1 MLCTSNLCN
10 VVYELC
16 VTVTLEKKTDY
27 MESNLAEKR
36 QKYMESII
44 DLIK

>member
-16 VTVTLEKKTDY
+16 VTVILEKKKTDY

-36 QKYMESII
+36 QKYMESIH
-44 DLIK
+44 

>member
-16 VTVTLEKKTDY
+16 VTVILEKKKKTDY

-36 QKYMESII
+36 QKYMESIH
-44 DLIK
+44 

>member
-1 MLCTSNLCN
+1 MCNSN
-10 VVYELC
+10 
-16 VTVTLEKKTDY
+16 TRKKPDY